1 MTHTREQINRLK
13 HWNIE
18 ISFFDRG
25 CLVRAGC
32 KSFAF
37 ESIEQAMAELTAYTK
52 DPIGVGEKYAPEEF
66 QKEEISELRRCEPM
80 GETPR

>member
-1 MTHTREQINRLK
+1 MTHTRAQINQLK
-13 HWNIE
+13 RWNFE
-18 ISFFDRG
+18 ITFLDRG
-25 CLVRAGC
+25 CLVRVGC

-66 QKEEISELRRCEPM
+66 SEELSELR
-80 GETPR
+80 PREAICGAPR

>member
-1 MTHTREQINRLK
+1 
-13 HWNIE
+13 
-18 ISFFDRG
+18 
-25 CLVRAGC
+25 VGC

-66 QKEEISELRRCEPM
+66 SKELNELQPREAMC
-80 GETPR
+80 ETPR